1 MHIAYYSEMLAWLSK
16 QSSVQKRSAAQS
28 EENQGTQDDA
38 DANTGISDGN
48 EASEREHR
56 HPGKKRKLTARPY
69 KDYFL
74 KYGFVNCA
82 APGHDAS
89 PMCVICTE
97 KLANESLKPTKLKRH
112 LETLHPDLADKPLD
126 FFQRKAQETKASADV
141 LIKTVKLNEK
151 VQLASYKVAHRV
163 AMENEPHTIAER
175 LILPSAI
182 DMVSTVLDEKSAE
195 KLKSIPLSNNTVSQ
209 RIHDIA
215 DNLEEQLVSRLKKAG
230 CFSIQLDEST
240 DVSNCATLLVYIR
253 YPWEKDF
260 MEDLLCCLNIP
271 AGTTGE
277 DIFRVLDDYM
287 VKSGLDWGNCAG
299 VTSDGA
305 ANMTGRKSGVVARIK
320 EAAGKDITWN
330 HCFIHRQA
338 LACKGMPPVLEKTVS
353 EVVRVVNFV
362 RASALNHRLFDQL
375 CTDMGAEHKHLLFHT
390 EVRWL
395 SKGRVLTRFY
405 ELRHEIHAF
414 LIHKK
419 SHLAELFTD
428 EWLLNLS
435 YLADIFA
442 SLNELNLKLQGRHD
456 NVFLNLKNV
465 QAFQKSLKLWLARL
479 RRPDPS
485 FYMFPTLLRHIEEQD
500 VVATQI
506 NCLSALIQSHLAVL
520 VDRFDGYFPQEKY
533 SALHDKRWIQ
543 NPFEYESAE
552 SLLELKLSPAEE
564 AELLQLSCDSTL
576 KKRYECATTL
586 SSFWIGISAEY
597 PVLSGASISTLIPF
611 TTTYMCELGFSVLT
625 KTKTKHRN
633 RLNASADMRVAL
645 SSCTPDWS
653 ALQKRRQAHPSH

>member
-1 MHIAYYSEMLAWLSK
+1 MLAWLSK
-16 QSSVQKRSAAQS
+16 KSSVQNLSAAQC
-28 EENQGTQDDA
+28 EGNQGAVQDDA
-38 DANTGISDGN
+38 DANTSIASDEN
-48 EASEREHR
+48 EASTGSNVQGSEQER
-56 HPGKKRKLTARPY
+56 PAKRRKIMARPY

-74 KYGFVNCA
+74 NYGFVNCA
-82 APGHDAS
+82 APSHDAR
-89 PMCVICTE
+89 PMCVICRE

-112 LETLHPDLADKPLD
+112 LETLHPDLVDKPLD
-126 FFQRKAQETKASADV
+126 FFQRKAREIKASADV
-141 LIKTVKLNEK
+141 LRKNVTLNEK
-151 VQLASYKVAHRV
+151 VQLASYKVASGV
-163 AMENEPHTIAER
+163 AMEKEPHTIAER

-182 DMVSTVLDEKSAE
+182 DMVSIVIDEKSAE
-195 KLKSIPLSNNTVSQ
+195 KIKSVPLSNNTVSQ

-240 DVSNCATLLVYIR
+240 DVSDCATLLVYVR
-253 YPWEKDF
+253 YPWENDF

-271 AGTTGE
+271 MGTTGE
-277 DIFRVLDDYM
+277 DIFRVLNDYM
-287 VKSGLDWGNCAG
+287 IKSGLDWGNCAG

-320 EAAGKDITWN
+320 EAAGKEITWN

-338 LACKGMPPVLEKTVS
+338 LACKGMPPALEKTLS

-362 RASALNHRLFDQL
+362 RASSLNHRLFDQL
-375 CTDMGAEHKHLLFHT
+375 CTDIGAEHTHLLFHT

-414 LIHKK
+414 LIQKK

-435 YLADIFA
+435 YLADIFS

-456 NVFLNLKNV
+456 NVFINLNNV
-465 QAFQKSLKLWLARL
+465 QAFQKSLKLWVARL

-485 FYMFPTLLRHIEEQD
+485 LYMFPTLQQHIEEQD
-500 VVATQI
+500 VVAAQV
-506 NCLSALIQSHLAVL
+506 NRLSALIQSHLAVL

-533 SALHDKRWIQ
+533 SALHNKRWIQ
-543 NPFEYESAE
+543 NPFEFETAE
-552 SLLELKLSPAEE
+552 SLLELTLSPAEE
-564 AELLQLSCDSTL
+564 AELLQLSCDGTL
-576 KKRYECATTL
+576 KKRHECAATL
-586 SSFWIGISAEY
+586 SSFWIGVSAEY
-597 PVLSGASISTLIPF
+597 PVLSGASISVLIPF

-633 RLNASADMRVAL
+633 RLNAAADMRVAL
-645 SSCTPDWS
+645 SSCTPDWN